1 MQANLARSLA
11 GGGGVVIGS
20 YTGNDATG
28 STGAHAT
35 RNIDLPVTPTAVI
48 LFRLS
53 ANRKTTSGTPIILQG
68 DTYNYVVPFADFAGG
83 FQAKLDGSTLVV
95 GGFRNSDG
103 YFGFNANGE
112 NYNYIA
118 FT

>member
-20 YTGNDATG
+20 YTGNDATS

-35 RNIDLPVTPTAVI
+35 RNIELPVTPTAVM
-48 LFRLS
+48 LFCPN
-53 ANRKTTSGTPIILQG
+53 ANRSTKNGTPIILQG
-68 DTYNYVVPFADFAGG
+68 DTYTYVIPFADFSGG
-83 FQAKLDGSTLVV
+83 FQAKLDGNTLVV

-103 YFGFNANGE
+103 YFGFNANGVK
-112 NYNYIA
+112 YNYIA

>member
-20 YTGNDATG
+20 YTGNDATS

-35 RNIDLPVTPTAVI
+35 RNIELPVTPTAVM
-48 LFRLS
+48 LFCPN
-53 ANRKTTSGTPIILQG
+53 ANRSTKNGTPIILQG
-68 DTYNYVVPFADFAGG
+68 DTYTYVIPFADFSGG
-83 FQAKLDGSTLVV
+83 FQAKLDGNTLVV

-103 YFGFNANGE
+103 YIGFNANGVK
-112 NYNYIA
+112 YNYIA

>member
-1 MQANLARSLA
+1 MMCNIARSLS

-20 YTGNDATG
+20 YTGNDATS
-28 STGAHAT
+28 STGMHAT
-35 RNIDLPVTPTAVI
+35 RNIELPVTPTAVM
-48 LFRLS
+48 LFCPDAIR
-53 ANRKTTSGTPIILQG
+53 TTKNGTPIILQG
-68 DTYNYVVPFADFAGG
+68 DTYTYVVPFADFGGG

-103 YFGFNANGE
+103 YFGFNANGVK
-112 NYNYIA
+112 YNYIA